1 MMDEGVRQDIV
12 RYRQRKAHEL
22 LHDVDVL
29 IENELWNSAVNR
41 MYYACFHI
49 VSALLIL
56 HNIEVKSHK
65 GVRQAF
71 GFHFVKEHLLT
82 PECGRI
88 FSKIYDKRQSSDYD
102 DFKEFTKEE
111 VENLY
116 EQTLYLIKEVNAL
129 ITSSLNADM

>member
-1 MMDEGVRQDIV
+1 MMEEHIKQDIV
-12 RYRQRKAHEL
+12 RYRHQKAHDL
-22 LHDVDVL
+22 MHDVDVL

-41 MYYACFHI
+41 MYYACFHM

-56 HNIEVKSHK
+56 HHIEVKSHL

-71 GFHFVKEHLLT
+71 GLHFVKTALLP

-88 FSKIYDKRQSSDYD
+88 FSRLYDKRQSSDYD
-102 DFKEFTKEE
+102 DFREFTKEE

-116 EQTLYLIKEVNAL
+116 PQALSLIENIDRL
-129 ITSSLNADM
+129 IDL

>member
-1 MMDEGVRQDIV
+1 MMDEGIRLDIV

-56 HNIEVKSHK
+56 HHIEVKSHK

-116 EQTLYLIKEVNAL
+116 GQTLYLIKEVDAL
-129 ITSSLNADM
+129 ITSGF